1 MTSGL
6 KTMIKRIATT
16 FCTVFALSTLMLGG
30 LTHDARANFL
40 GGNSH
45 VQLRH
50 IMGNVQSK
58 PGSFLTTV
66 RPMTPVMTV
75 PKADDVSFVC
85 QRAPRAAEAI
95 LAYFQRNPAPVL
107 RNKHIDIDAVNANHA
122 KIAAY
127 VNRALGVNAV
137 SEVFMVEGG
146 GDKMATGTSSRLP
159 FAQIQGCSRVL
170 EEYEQRMKDLLE
182 GDKKK

>member
-1 MTSGL
+1 M
-6 KTMIKRIATT
+6 MKRIASTL
-16 FCTVFALSTLMLGG
+16 CSVLALSMLMLGG
-30 LTHDARANFL
+30 FATEARAQFL

-58 PGSFLTTV
+58 PGSYLTTV

-95 LAYFQRNPAPVL
+95 LAYFQRNPAPIL
-107 RNKHIDIDAVNANHA
+107 RNRHIDIDAVNANHA

-127 VNRALGVNAV
+127 VNRALGGKIV

-146 GDKMATGTSSRLP
+146 GDKMATGASSRLP

-170 EEYEQRMKDLLE
+170 EEYEQRMRILLD